1 MRFTLVAS
9 LGIASVAIAIPVVV
23 AVTTRSDYDIGSSG
37 TAIVAGV
44 TAVGPSDGSC
54 TSCYA
59 GKVSGARA
67 S

>member
-23 AVTTRSDYDIGSSG
+23 AVTTRSDYNIGSSG

-44 TAVGPSDGSC
+44 TTVGPGDGSC
-54 TSCYA
+54 A
-59 GKVSGARA
+59 GCFAGEVSGARA